1 MHSHLNDYLNIG
13 IDDTDSPRKGC
24 TTYIATLAAEYL
36 KTHDCV
42 FIDYPNLVRLNPTIP
57 WKTRGNGAIALRIHC
72 PYKNEDAIK
81 DTIIKLVKE
90 HSDFS
95 QPKTDPAIAFYKGP
109 VGKTLQKFSE
119 KAVQEIISISRT
131 KKIAHDC
138 KVELHS
144 LKGEQ
149 GIVGA
154 VAAVGATLE
163 KDYTYELIAYRKNE
177 NFGKPRKIDKE
188 SVLNMDKKTYP
199 LTFNNYDY
207 EKARI
212 LITPHGPDPVLFGIR
227 GESPSI
233 LLQAYNMITTDEPVH
248 KWIIFRSN
256 QGTDM
261 HLKRVKKITNIKQFT
276 TIQLIGEVSSTPKT
290 ITGGHVIFTLSDGK
304 NTIDCAAYEPTG
316 SFRKIIRRLIPR
328 DIVLVTG
335 GIRLA
340 TETFRKTINLEKIK
354 LLKIVN
360 TKKVNPLCDICHKR
374 MKSAGK
380 GQGFRC
386 KRCRTI
392 KSKKIPLLLDRNLK
406 LQMYTP
412 TTSAHRHLTKP
423 LIRYGNEKNELP
435 KKMTKKW
442 NFF

>member
-1 MHSHLNDYLNIG
+1 MNNYLDDYLNIG

-24 TTYIATLAAEYL
+24 TTYIAALATEYL
-36 KTHDCV
+36 EAYDCV
-42 FIDYPNLVRLNPTIP
+42 FIDYPNLIRLNPTIP

-90 HSDFS
+90 HSDVN
-95 QPKTDPAIAFYKGP
+95 QPKTDPAIAFYKGLVP
-109 VGKTLQKFSE
+109 KTLQQFSK
-119 KAVQEIISISRT
+119 KAVQEIISISMT
-131 KKIAHDC
+131 KKIANDC

-154 VAAVGATLE
+154 LAAVGATLE
-163 KDYTYELIAYRKNE
+163 KDYTYELIAYRKND
-177 NFGKPRKIDKE
+177 NFGKPRKVDKE
-188 SVLNMDKKTYP
+188 SVLNMDKTTYP

-227 GESPSI
+227 GESPAI
-233 LLQAYNMITTDEPVH
+233 LLQAYNMITTDEPVS

-261 HLKRVKKITNIKQFT
+261 HLKRVKKITNIKPYT

-290 ITGGHVIFTLSDGK
+290 ITGGHVIVTLSDG
-304 NTIDCAAYEPTG
+304 NNQIDCAAYEPTG
-316 SFRKIIRRLIPR
+316 SFRKIIRQLIPR
-328 DIVLVTG
+328 DVVLVTG

-340 TETFRKTINLEKIK
+340 TEKFGKTINLEKIK
-354 LLKIVN
+354 LIKIVN

-374 MKSAGK
+374 MESAGK

-386 KRCRTI
+386 KRCRTA
-392 KSKKIPLLLDRNLK
+392 KSKKTLLPLDRNLK
-406 LQMYTP
+406 LQIYTP
-412 TTSAHRHLTKP
+412 TPSAHRHLTKP
-423 LIRYGNEKNELP
+423 LIRYGKEKTKPP
-435 KKMTKKW
+435 KKMTEKW